1 MVIIGLKSKN
11 TSIVEQL
18 DHIVPAGDDNDSGPA
33 RIEGT
38 ERVQLKGF
46 FDHDFACR

>member
-11 TSIVEQL
+11 TSIVEQW
-18 DHIVPAGDDNDSGPA
+18 DHIVPAGDDSGPA